1 MADRA
6 HTTKEVQLVIESELQ
21 QLKDRIIAN
30 HRTAGQVA
38 SGRTIASMQVEIT
51 DDGGILW
58 GRQAFGT
65 LETGRKG
72 GKVPKGFYHII
83 LQWVK
88 DKGLDAQVDNPKTF
102 AYFVAKKIAKE
113 GTELYRTGGR
123 NDIYTPE
130 IERTMESLA
139 DKISAIFE
147 TDVEHIN
154 LNIT

>member
-21 QLKDRIIAN
+21 QLKERIIAN
-30 HRTAGQVA
+30 HRTEGQVA
-38 SGRTIASMQVEIT
+38 SGRTIESMQVEIT

-72 GKVPKGFYHII
+72 GNVPKGFYHII

-102 AYFVAKKIAKE
+102 AYFVSKKIAKE
-113 GTELYRTGGR
+113 GTELYLAGGR

-130 IERTMESLA
+130 IKRTMESLA

>member
-6 HTTKEVQLVIESELQ
+6 HTTKEIQQVIESELQ

-72 GKVPKGFYHII
+72 GNVPKGFYHII

-113 GTELYRTGGR
+113 GTELYRIGGR